1 MRRHLPFIILIL
13 AATMIIFLFYLKGP
27 DHLELKSEWFS
38 HSNGL
43 LRSKMTQLLQKNK
56 YTKYPSLIDR
66 NSNTRFIYKY
76 NGDGTSYHGRID
88 RDGRWWVQHS
98 PSANGKLN
106 NEIVFKQSGG
116 YQLDNNLN
124 FSKITDLFEKNLHS
138 N

>member
-1 MRRHLPFIILIL
+1 MRKHLPFILLMI
-13 AATMIIFLFYLKGP
+13 AAVAIVFLFYLKGP

-76 NGDGTSYHGRID
+76 N
-88 RDGRWWVQHS
+88 
-98 PSANGKLN
+98 
-106 NEIVFKQSGG
+106 
-116 YQLDNNLN
+116 
-124 FSKITDLFEKNLHS
+124 
-138 N
+138 